1 MMMVP
6 IIDMAMRMSA
16 VQMAAK
22 AAALAAPPVLSC
34 TFEILAVATQA
45 MINAA
50 KTRNKEAAQL
60 NNTIKLI
67 KGKRDGEGGR
77 GLMRGSRM
85 KGR

>member
-6 IIDMAMRMSA
+6 IIDMAIRMST

-50 KTRNKEAAQL
+50 KTRNNEAAQL
-60 NNTIKLI
+60 KNITKLI
-67 KGKRDGEGGR
+67 KGKVMEKEGGD
-77 GLMRGSRM
+77 GGDSRI
-85 KGR
+85 RR